1 MKIAAVRYPVD
12 QWQAAKRFY
21 RDVLGLPLIDSD
33 NGMGRATFATEGGPP
48 LELVRHPVRAGTGGG
63 AIVSLVC
70 PDVEALRARLLEA
83 GARVEP
89 ELQER
94 HTARILTF
102 YDPDG
107 NPIEAVQRMGVSK

>member
-12 QWQAAKRFY
+12 QWQAAKHFY

-33 NGMGRATFATEGGPP
+33 DGLGHATFGTEGGPP
-48 LELVRHPVRAGTGGG
+48 LELVRHPVRAGAGGG
-63 AIVSLVC
+63 AMVSLVC

-89 ELQER
+89 ELQESPS
-94 HTARILTF
+94 ARILTF

-107 NPIEAVQRMGVSK
+107 NPIEAVQRMGGPK

>member
-21 RDVLGLPLIDSD
+21 GEVLGLALVSSD
-33 NGMGRATFATEGGPP
+33 DGIGRATYTTDGGPP
-48 LELVRHPVRAGTGGG
+48 LELVRHPVRAGAGGG
-63 AIVSLVC
+63 ATVSLAC
-70 PDVEALRARLLEA
+70 PDIEALRARLLEA

-89 ELQER
+89 ELLESR
-94 HTARILTF
+94 SARILTF

-107 NPIEAVQRMGVSK
+107 NPIEAIQRLEGTI